1 MNTKLTLIFAGCLM
15 AAPMQAQTSRAELL
29 AHLDLTAGNYC
40 NYPNPTGHTTPAPEG
55 YEPFYVSHYGR
66 HGARYMTGDD
76 AYKYTIGKMDTAQ
89 TRGWLTDYGQEV
101 LVRLKQAAADADHR
115 AGDLTQL
122 GGRQHR
128 AIAHRLCRN
137 YPELLMKPVHVKANS
152 STVRRCMLSM
162 ANFCQE
168 LKTLNPQLDIEMDAS
183 EHDMYYIIPNDSIAI
198 PKSET
203 DGPLYEKLDS
213 FRHEKLNGRHQI
225 ELLFKDPQVV
235 SNFVDGYKL
244 ADALWNI
251 ASDMEC
257 LPELG
262 WSFNDLFT
270 EDELIDGFRVY
281 NASWCL
287 WEGLMPGSQH
297 NYYAIYPLLK
307 NFLDEADLM
316 IASGKS
322 GVRLRF
328 GHDSVVLPFS
338 FILGVREA
346 IGGTDDM
353 ENLHNTFS
361 IFRLIPM
368 AGNVQMIFF
377 RPLPASPKERGACGQ
392 TNPDDVLVKFLMNE
406 NETSVPI
413 QTDCYPFYHWKDVSA
428 YYRNMLKEANITY
441 KTIIEKEDDDE
452 DD

>member
-1 MNTKLTLIFAGCLM
+1 MKLMKRTIISCLIGSCFM
-15 AAPMQAQTSRAELL
+15 IPVEAQTSKSELL
-29 AHLDLTAGNYC
+29 SHLELASGNYC
-40 NYPNPTGHTTPAPEG
+40 NYPNPTGHITPAPAG

-66 HGARYMTGDD
+66 HGSRYMTDDD
-76 AYKYTIGKMDTAQ
+76 AYKYVLGKMDTAQ
-89 TRGWLTDYGQEV
+89 VRGWLTEKGKEV
-101 LVRLKQAAADADHR
+101 YERLKVAAADAYHR
-115 AGDLTQL
+115 DGDLTQL

-128 AIAHRLCRN
+128 AIAHRLCVN
-137 YPELLMKPVHVKANS
+137 YPSLMMQPITVKANS

-168 LKTLNPQLDIEMDAS
+168 LLIMNPSLNISMDAS
-183 EHDMYYIIPNDSIAI
+183 EHDMYYIIPNDSIEI

-203 DGPLYEKLDS
+203 DGDLYDKLDT

-225 ELLFKDPQVV
+225 ELLFNDTKAA
-235 SNFVDGYKL
+235 STFIDGYQF

-251 ASDMEC
+251 TSDMLC

-262 WSFNDLFT
+262 LSFNDLFT

-287 WEGLMPGSQH
+287 WEGLMPGSRH

-316 IASGKS
+316 IASGKK

-338 FILGVREA
+338 FILGVQEA
-346 IGGTDDM
+346 MGGTDDM
-353 ENLHNTFS
+353 EDLHNHFS

-368 AGNVQMIFF
+368 AGNVQLVFF
-377 RPLPASPKERGACGQ
+377 RKQGS
-392 TNPDDVLVKFLMNE
+392 DDILVKFLMNE

-413 QTDCYPFYHWKDVSA
+413 TTDCYPFYHWKDVRT
-428 YYRNMLKEANITY
+428 YYRNMLEEANITY
-441 KTIIEKEDDDE
+441 KTKIEKDEDDD
-452 DD
+452 D

>member
-1 MNTKLTLIFAGCLM
+1 MAGLSL
-15 AAPMQAQTSRAELL
+15 AVTAQTSRTELR
-29 AHLDLTAGNYC
+29 AHLDLAAGNYC
-40 NYPNPTGHTTPAPEG
+40 NYPNPTGHVTPAPDG

-66 HGARYMTGDD
+66 HGARYMTDNNH
-76 AYKYTIGKMDTAQ
+76 YKYTISKIDTAK
-89 TRGWLTDYGQEV
+89 TLGLLTAYGEDV
-101 LVRLKQAAADADHR
+101 LRRLNIAYEDARKR
-115 AGDLTQL
+115 AGDLTPL

-128 AIAHRLCRN
+128 AIAHRLCVN
-137 YPELLMKPVHVKANS
+137 YPTLMQQPITVKANS

-168 LKTLNPQLDIEMDAS
+168 LMIMNPSLTITMDAS

-203 DGPLYEKLDS
+203 DGPLYEKLDK
-213 FRHEKLNGRHQI
+213 FRHEMLHGRHQF
-225 ELLFKDPQVV
+225 EMLFTDPEAAGK
-235 SNFVDGYKL
+235 FIDHYKFTNG
-244 ADALWNI
+244 LWNI
-251 ASDMEC
+251 AADMDC

-262 WSFNDLFT
+262 LSFKDLFT
-270 EDELIDGFRVY
+270 DDEYIDGYRAY

-297 NYYAIYPLLK
+297 NYYAIYPLLR
-307 NFLDEADLM
+307 NFLDEAEQM
-316 IASGKS
+316 VASGKS

-338 FILGVREA
+338 FILGVKEA

-353 ENLHNTFS
+353 EDLHNHFAL
-361 IFRLIPM
+361 FRLIPM

-377 RPLPASPKERGACGQ
+377 RKQGS
-392 TNPDDVLVKFLMNE
+392 DDILVKFLMNE
-406 NETSVPI
+406 NETSVPLK
-413 QTDCYPFYHWKDVSA
+413 TDCYPFYHWKDVDA

-441 KTIIEKEDDDE
+441 KTKIEKEEDDE

>member
-1 MNTKLTLIFAGCLM
+1 MAGLSL
-15 AAPMQAQTSRAELL
+15 AVTAQTSRTELR
-29 AHLDLTAGNYC
+29 AHLDLAAGNYC
-40 NYPNPTGHTTPAPEG
+40 NYPNPTGHVTPAPDG

-66 HGARYMTGDD
+66 HGARYMTDNNH
-76 AYKYTIGKMDTAQ
+76 YKYTISKLDTAK
-89 TRGWLTDYGQEV
+89 TLGLLTAYGEDV
-101 LVRLKQAAADADHR
+101 LQRLNIAYDDAKMR
-115 AGDLTQL
+115 AGDLTPL

-128 AIAHRLCRN
+128 AIAHRLCVN
-137 YPELLMKPVHVKANS
+137 YPTLMQQPITVKANS

-168 LKTLNPQLDIEMDAS
+168 LMIMNPNLTITMDAS

-203 DGPLYEKLDS
+203 DGPLYEKLDK
-213 FRHEKLNGRHQI
+213 FRHEMLNGRHQF
-225 ELLFKDPQVV
+225 EMLFTDPERVGT
-235 SNFVDGYKL
+235 FTDHYKFTNG
-244 ADALWNI
+244 LWNI
-251 ASDMEC
+251 AADMDC

-262 WSFNDLFT
+262 LSFKDLFT
-270 EDELIDGFRVY
+270 DDEYIDGFRAY

-297 NYYAIYPLLK
+297 NYYAIYPLLR
-307 NFLDEADLM
+307 NFLDEAEHM
-316 IASGKS
+316 VASGKS

-338 FILGVREA
+338 FILGVKEA

-353 ENLHNTFS
+353 ENLHNHFAL
-361 IFRLIPM
+361 FRLIPM
-368 AGNVQMIFF
+368 AGNIQMIFF
-377 RPLPASPKERGACGQ
+377 RKQGS
-392 TNPDDVLVKFLMNE
+392 DDILVKFLMNE
-406 NETSVPI
+406 NETSVPLK
-413 QTDCYPFYHWKDVSA
+413 TDCYPFYHWKDVDA

-441 KTIIEKEDDDE
+441 KTNIEKEEDDE

>member
-1 MNTKLTLIFAGCLM
+1 MAGLSL
-15 AAPMQAQTSRAELL
+15 AVTAQTSRTELR
-29 AHLDLTAGNYC
+29 AHLDLAAGNYC
-40 NYPNPTGHTTPAPEG
+40 NYPNPTGHVTPAPDG

-66 HGARYMTGDD
+66 HGARYMTDNNH
-76 AYKYTIGKMDTAQ
+76 YKYTISKLDTAK
-89 TRGWLTDYGQEV
+89 TLGLLTAYGEDV
-101 LVRLKQAAADADHR
+101 LRRLNIAYDDAKKR
-115 AGDLTQL
+115 AGDLTPL

-128 AIAHRLCRN
+128 AIAHRLCVN
-137 YPELLMKPVHVKANS
+137 YPTLMNQPITVKANS

-168 LKTLNPQLDIEMDAS
+168 LMIMNPNLTITMDAS

-203 DGPLYEKLDS
+203 DGPLYEKLDK
-213 FRHEKLNGRHQI
+213 FRHEMLNGRHQF
-225 ELLFKDPQVV
+225 EMLFTDPERVGT
-235 SNFVDGYKL
+235 FTDHYKFTNG
-244 ADALWNI
+244 LWNI
-251 ASDMEC
+251 AADMDC

-262 WSFNDLFT
+262 LSFKDLFT
-270 EDELIDGFRVY
+270 DDEYIDGFRAY

-297 NYYAIYPLLK
+297 NYYAIYPLLR
-307 NFLDEADLM
+307 NFLDEAEQM
-316 IASGKS
+316 VASGKS

-338 FILGVREA
+338 FILGVKEA

-353 ENLHNTFS
+353 ENLHNHFAL
-361 IFRLIPM
+361 FRLIPM
-368 AGNVQMIFF
+368 AGNIQMIFF
-377 RPLPASPKERGACGQ
+377 RKQGS
-392 TNPDDVLVKFLMNE
+392 DDILVKFLMNE
-406 NETSVPI
+406 NETSVPLK
-413 QTDCYPFYHWKDVSA
+413 TDCYPFYHWKDVDA

-441 KTIIEKEDDDE
+441 KTNIEKEEDDE

>member
-1 MNTKLTLIFAGCLM
+1 MAGLSL
-15 AAPMQAQTSRAELL
+15 AVTAQTSRTELR
-29 AHLDLTAGNYC
+29 AHLDLAAGNYC
-40 NYPNPTGHTTPAPEG
+40 NYPNPTGHVTPAPDG

-66 HGARYMTGDD
+66 HGARYMTDNNH
-76 AYKYTIGKMDTAQ
+76 YKYTISKIDTAK
-89 TRGWLTDYGQEV
+89 TLGLLTAYGEDV
-101 LVRLKQAAADADHR
+101 LRRLNIAYEDARKR
-115 AGDLTQL
+115 AGDLTPL

-128 AIAHRLCRN
+128 AIAHRLCVN
-137 YPELLMKPVHVKANS
+137 YPTLMQQPITVKANS

-168 LKTLNPQLDIEMDAS
+168 LMIMNPDLTITMDAS
-183 EHDMYYIIPNDSIAI
+183 EHDMYYIIPNDSIEI
-198 PKSET
+198 PHSDT
-203 DGPLYEKLDS
+203 DDALYEKLDK

-225 ELLFKDPQVV
+225 ALLFKDPQALGD
-235 SNFVDGYKL
+235 FIDGYKF

-316 IASGKS
+316 IASGQK

-338 FILGVREA
+338 FILGVKEA

-368 AGNVQMIFF
+368 AGNVQLIFF
-377 RPLPASPKERGACGQ
+377 RKQGS
-392 TNPDDVLVKFLMNE
+392 DDILVKFLMNE

-413 QTDCYPFYHWKDVSA
+413 KTDCYPFYHWKDVSN

-441 KTIIEKEDDDE
+441 KTKIEKEDDD
-452 DD
+452 DDD

>member
-137 YPELLMKPVHVKANS
+137 YPELLMQPVHVKANS

-225 ELLFKDPQVV
+225 ELLFKDPQAVN
-235 SNFVDGYKL
+235 NFVDGYKL

-257 LPELG
+257 LPERG

-413 QTDCYPFYHWKDVSA
+413 QTDCYPFYHWNDVSN
-428 YYRNMLKEANITY
+428 YYRQMLKDANITY
-441 KTIIEKEDDDE
+441 KTKIEKEDDDE